1 MECLN
6 HIWKEVSWRMV
17 MVDCWGCW
25 SWSWCLSSHS
35 HLTSTWI
42 LQLIFKNNLPAPASV
57 SELHLAAGTKI
68 FFLQYLKGGRSN
80 SEMWDVKRITRQK
93 VRQGLICARAGS
105 LGPAPHSAAGQ
116 KHESFEHLISFMMA
130 GAGGG
135 GVGCHWPVC
144 DKWVGTLHCTM
155 YYTLYTLYYA
165 VASHYWKKIF
175 CGNSDDSGFIWSFWP
190 LTNFCKWHGF
200 RSNPPLTHYEFG

>member
-25 SWSWCLSSHS
+25 SCSWSWSWCLSSHP

-93 VRQGLICARAGS
+93 VRQGLICARAAPAAWPRPRTLLGKNMS
-105 LGPAPHSAAGQ
+105 LLNIWSASWWRELVA
-116 KHESFEHLISFMMA
+116 EVW
-130 GAGGG
+130 
-135 GVGCHWPVC
+135 GVTGLCVTNEWA
-144 DKWVGTLHCTM
+144 HCTV
-155 YYTLYTLYYA
+155 LYFFML
-165 VASHYWKKIF
+165 
-175 CGNSDDSGFIWSFWP
+175 
-190 LTNFCKWHGF
+190 
-200 RSNPPLTHYEFG
+200 

>member
-17 MVDCWGCW
+17 PMVDCWGC
-25 SWSWCLSSHS
+25 WSWCLSSHS

-105 LGPAPHSAAGQ
+105 LAPAPHSAGQ

-135 GVGCHWPVC
+135 GVGRHWPV
-144 DKWVGTLHCTM
+144 WQMSGHTAL
-155 YYTLYTLYYA
+155 YYVLYTLY
-165 VASHYWKKIF
+165 SILCCGKPLLEENILWKLR
-175 CGNSDDSGFIWSFWP
+175 W
-190 LTNFCKWHGF
+190 
-200 RSNPPLTHYEFG
+200 

>member
-25 SWSWCLSSHS
+25 CWCLSSHS

-105 LGPAPHSAAGQ
+105 LAPAPHCCWAKTWVFWTFDQ
-116 KHESFEHLISFMMA
+116 LHD
-130 GAGGG
+130 GGSWCWRRC
-135 GVGCHWPVC
+135 GVSLACVWQMSGH
-144 DKWVGTLHCTM
+144 TAL
-155 YYTLYTLYYA
+155 YYVLYTLY
-165 VASHYWKKIF
+165 SILCCGKPLLEENILWKLR
-175 CGNSDDSGFIWSFWP
+175 W
-190 LTNFCKWHGF
+190 
-200 RSNPPLTHYEFG
+200 